1 MAPQRL
7 TTSVTIKEGDTRREE
22 TKRMINTG
30 LYPVTEKV
38 VFFILIVYG
47 IMVFNLIL
55 WGIGIFMDLLIPF
68 LPFAFALGFT
78 DKGLRVLKIM
88 ILEETVIATTSL
100 WIVLLPT
107 VVFLYSGFRK
117 SQHTQ
122 QFMAL
127 DIASV
132 SLGYFQHLV
141 ELRQQ
146 VSWLPSI
153 INKVILAGHFT
164 VSLVHLFYTFDNPVR
179 KFRKILEGCFH
190 TADKIG
196 QKNRTTKRT
205 LDKHIKKGA
214 AKRKRR

>member
-30 LYPVTEKV
+30 LYVVTEKV

-132 SLGYFQHLV
+132 SLGYIQHLV

-146 VSWLPSI
+146 VLWFLLI
-153 INKVILAGHFT
+153 INKVILSEESHNQEDSG
-164 VSLVHLFYTFDNPVR
+164 
-179 KFRKILEGCFH
+179 
-190 TADKIG
+190 
-196 QKNRTTKRT
+196 
-205 LDKHIKKGA
+205 
-214 AKRKRR
+214 